1 MLTLARMQDLLR
13 HIQQDFVGLDRCD
26 AVMSLDGRVGQRRRI
41 YLDST
46 ATALMPRPVLR
57 GVQTYFERASA
68 NSHTAAHRAG
78 RATTEAIE
86 ETRRALGELVGWDP
100 RRDVV
105 LLEGNGATGAI
116 NFLARAL
123 FPPELRAPL
132 KRALGEEGR
141 ELARALVKTA
151 PSLRSRMEGMLSRPL
166 VVLSRLEHHSNILPW
181 VEAVGRH
188 HVRVVDTTPD
198 GRFDLDH
205 YERILRQ
212 EGHRVRV
219 VAVTGASNVTGVLTP
234 LDEIAARAHAVG
246 AQVMVDAAQ
255 LAPHRPIR
263 MHGGG
268 QNLDFVVV
276 SGHKLYAPGSRG
288 ALIGPLEET
297 GCVCAGDVGGGMVEF
312 VSLDDYQIK
321 NEITQ
326 REEAG
331 TPNIPG
337 TIALGMAA
345 LLLQRIDMARIAAAE
360 EALVGYALERLAA
373 IEGLRLYGPLDPS
386 ARVGVIALNVVGLHH
401 AVVARYLDDTH
412 AVCVRSG
419 CFCAHPY
426 VQALLACTDEAEEA
440 YRRQVSAGDRS
451 ALPGMVR
458 LSFGLY
464 NTRDDV
470 DAACAALA
478 EAVRRRDQIREAYLV
493 DRSGNAQRRDLRA
506 PPKVFSLVD
515 GLNAALSAPHPAS

>member
-1 MLTLARMQDLLR
+1 MQDLFQR
-13 HIQQDFVGLDRCD
+13 IQRAFVGLDHRD
-26 AVMSLDGRVGQRRRI
+26 EVVDLDGCAGQRQRT

-46 ATALMPRPVLR
+46 ATTLMPLPVLR
-57 GVQTYFERASA
+57 GVQAYLERASA
-68 NSHTAAHRAG
+68 NSHTPAHRAG
-78 RATTEAIE
+78 RATTDAIE
-86 ETRRALGELVGWDP
+86 DARRALGELVGWDP

-132 KRALGEEGR
+132 KRARGEQAR
-141 ELARALVKTA
+141 ELARALVRAA
-151 PSLRSRMEGMLSRPL
+151 PSLRSRMEELLDRPL

-205 YERILRQ
+205 YGRILRE
-212 EGHRVRV
+212 EGQRVRL

-255 LAPHRPIR
+255 LAPHRPMR

-268 QNLDFVVV
+268 QDLDFVVV

-288 ALIGPLEET
+288 VLIGSLEQT
-297 GCVCAGDVGGGMVEF
+297 GCACAGDVGGGMVEF

-345 LLLQRIDMARIAAAE
+345 LLLQRMDMTRVAEAE
-360 EALVGYALERLAA
+360 EALVAHALDRLGS
-373 IEGLRLYGPLDPS
+373 IEGLRLYGPRDPS
-386 ARVGVIALNVVGLHH
+386 TRVGVIALNVVGLHH

-426 VQALLACTDEAEEA
+426 VKALLECPKEAEEA

-478 EAVRRRDQIREAYLV
+478 DAVRRRDRIREAYLV
-493 DRSGNAQRRDLRA
+493 DRSGNARRRDLPV
-506 PPKVFSLVD
+506 PPRVFSLAD
-515 GLNAALSAPHPAS
+515 GLSAAVDALHPAS